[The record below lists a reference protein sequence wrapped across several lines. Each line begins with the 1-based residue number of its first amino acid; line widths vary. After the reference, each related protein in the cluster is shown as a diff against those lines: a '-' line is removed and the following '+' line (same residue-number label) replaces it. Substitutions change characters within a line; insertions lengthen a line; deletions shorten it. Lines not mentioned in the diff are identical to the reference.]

1 MLTESYLSDVQKVI
15 LSRLRPEETVLWLK
29 LFIMAQYRV
38 FSASQEELAD
48 ALSMKRYTFKKHMTT
63 LRNEGALV
71 VKRKYKDGFGGG
83 CLGATY
89 QLVPVEFWIEDDA
102 ARTV

>member
-1 MLTESYLSDVQKVI
+1 MLTEADLSDVQKVI
-15 LSRLRPEETVLWLK
+15 LSKLRPEEIVLWLK

-38 FSASQEELAD
+38 FSASQEDLAE
-48 ALSMKRYTFKKHMTT
+48 ALEMKRYTFKKHMTT
-63 LRNEGALV
+63 LRNAGALV

-89 QLVPVEFWIEDDA
+89 QLVPVEFWVEDYA
-102 ARTV
+102 AGTV